1 MIFKLQQKTLG
12 RRARPK
18 EPFPPQNDSIDP
30 SALPPFNYLIRS
42 DNRSIRY
49 VEWSDLIIGHGRNN
63 SLSQLTSGVVMTNKS
78 VKTVSIGSLETVVRL
93 NVTKSVDEWKAR
105 SLTRDQKFLLGE
117 KEKVIVQLE
126 KAVEGYKKK
135 CEALSNLL
143 KHNAS

>member
-1 MIFKLQQKTLG
+1 MFG

-18 EPFPPQNDSIDP
+18 EPFPPQNNSIDP
-30 SALPPFNYLIRS
+30 SALPPVDYLIRS
-42 DNRSIRY
+42 DKRSIRY
-49 VEWSDLIIGHGRNN
+49 VVWSDLIIGDGRNS
-63 SLSQLTSGVVMTNKS
+63 SLSQLTCADVLTNKS
-78 VKTVSIGSLETVVRL
+78 LKPVSIGSLETVVRL

-105 SLTRDQKFLLGE
+105 STTRDQKFLLGE

-126 KAVEGYKKK
+126 KALEGYKKK

>member
-1 MIFKLQQKTLG
+1 MFG

-18 EPFPPQNDSIDP
+18 EPFPPQNNSIDP
-30 SALPPFNYLIRS
+30 SALPPIDYLIRS
-42 DNRSIRY
+42 DKRSIRY
-49 VEWSDLIIGHGRNN
+49 VEWSDLIIGDGRNTN
-63 SLSQLTSGVVMTNKS
+63 LSQLTCGVVMTNKS
-78 VKTVSIGSLETVVRL
+78 VKPVSIGSLETIVRL

-105 SLTRDQKFLLGE
+105 SIARDQKFLLGE

>member
-1 MIFKLQQKTLG
+1 MFG

-18 EPFPPQNDSIDP
+18 EPFPPQNNSIDP
-30 SALPPFNYLIRS
+30 SALPPVDYLIRS

-78 VKTVSIGSLETVVRL
+78 VKPVSIGSLETIVRL

-105 SLTRDQKFLLGE
+105 STTRDQKFLLGE

-126 KAVEGYKKK
+126 KALEGYKKK

>member
-1 MIFKLQQKTLG
+1 MFG

-18 EPFPPQNDSIDP
+18 EPFPPQNNSIDP
-30 SALPPFNYLIRS
+30 SALPPVDYLIRS

>member
-1 MIFKLQQKTLG
+1 MFG

-18 EPFPPQNDSIDP
+18 EPFPPQNNSIDP
-30 SALPPFNYLIRS
+30 SALPPVDYLIRS

-78 VKTVSIGSLETVVRL
+78 VKPVSIESLETIVRL

-105 SLTRDQKFLLGE
+105 STTRDQKFLLGE

-126 KAVEGYKKK
+126 KALEGYKKK